1 MNQPKLTASRLDAIL
16 AGKPNDTGN
25 PFRIIWTA
33 EAIAAR
39 IGVSAD
45 FVRDTLAKVEGSPVK
60 QIGGRY
66 CAHEGDLLAFFRA

>member
-1 MNQPKLTASRLDAIL
+1 MTQPKLTAERLDSMF
-16 AGKPNDTGN
+16 PRNDTGN

-60 QIGGRY
+60 QVGGRY